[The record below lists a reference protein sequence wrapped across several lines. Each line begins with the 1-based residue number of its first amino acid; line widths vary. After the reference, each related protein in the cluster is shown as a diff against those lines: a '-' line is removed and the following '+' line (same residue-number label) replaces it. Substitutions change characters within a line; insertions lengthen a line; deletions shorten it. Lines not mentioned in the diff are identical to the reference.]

1 MANKFFNCADKW
13 VSRDFLLTCLFNSE
27 ELANTLNGIVKTT
40 HTKAELREELR
51 SELFLC
57 LCELDED
64 NLKQIHDNG
73 YLDYYIVRTLRNMY
87 DSTTSQFYKR
97 IKKSITERR
106 GIEHGHL
113 QIADDD
119 TVAISDE
126 SVNEALKK
134 LNWFEMQVLDLFVEH
149 GSVAQISI
157 ATGVTVIYATKV
169 LASARKKFKYALR

>member
-1 MANKFFNCADKW
+1 MANKFFNCAEKW

-27 ELANTLNGIVKTT
+27 ELANTLNGIVKAT

-73 YLDYYIVRTLRNMY
+73 YLDYYIVRTIRNMY
-87 DSTTSQFYKR
+87 DSKTSQFYKR
-97 IKKSITERR
+97 IKKSIIERR
-106 GIEHGHL
+106 GIETSHL
-113 QIADDD
+113 RIPDD
-119 TVAISDE
+119 TTEPISDE

-134 LNWFEMQVLDLFVEH
+134 LNWFEMQVLELFVEH
-149 GSVAQISI
+149 GSVAQISV
-157 ATGVTVIYATKV
+157 ATGVTVLPLT
-169 LASARKKFKYALR
+169 